1 MITVGL
7 TGGIGSGKTTV
18 AKMFQE
24 LGVPVYNSDKE
35 AKTLMI
41 SNGEVKEQIIQL
53 LGEEAY
59 VEGILNREF
68 ISKKIFNDPKLLR
81 SMNAIVHPSVRKD
94 FILWREEK
102 ETPYVIQESALIFET
117 GSQEFYDQ
125 IVFVT
130 APQEERINRVMLRDP
145 NSNRKKVEERI
156 SNQLPDSKKAPFSH
170 FVIENLDLKNTY
182 KQVEDIH
189 LKLLTK
195 AKKTEF

>member
-35 AKTLMI
+35 AKSLMVL
-41 SNGEVKEQIIQL
+41 NDDVKQQIIQL

-59 VEGILNREF
+59 VEGNLNRAF
-68 ISKKIFNDPKLLR
+68 ISKKIFNDPNLLR
-81 SMNAIVHPSVRKD
+81 SMNAIVHPAVRND
-94 FILWREEK
+94 FTLWREVK

-117 GSQEFYDQ
+117 GSPEFYDQ
-125 IVFVT
+125 IVLVT
-130 APQEERINRVMLRDP
+130 APLEERIHRVMLRDP

-170 FVIENLDLKNTY
+170 FIIENLDLKDTH
-182 KQVEDIH
+182 KQVVDIH
-189 LKLLTK
+189 LKLLAIAEKTK
-195 AKKTEF
+195 F